1 MNDLTEKLF
10 EELEGLRELRDQ
22 FRVQMELGRAEARQ
36 RWERLEDDWRH
47 LEGKL
52 KLMRNESKGE
62 LEEISE
68 AARLLIDQI
77 REGYRHLRSLL

>member
-1 MNDLTEKLF
+1 MSDLTERLS
-10 EELEGLRELRDQ
+10 EELAGLRELRDEY
-22 FRVQMELGRAEARQ
+22 RVQMELGRAEVRQ
-36 RWERLEDDWRH
+36 RWERLEEDWRH

-52 KLMRNESKGE
+52 KLMRNESIGE

-68 AARLLIDQI
+68 AARLLLEQI